1 MGILY
6 VVATPIGNLEDIT
19 LRAVRILREAALIA
33 AEDTRK
39 TRRLLG
45 VHGIVTQVTSYHE
58 ANKKAKLGYLMRHLE
73 EGDVALVSEAGMP
86 GMSDP
91 GYELIASAISAG
103 IKVVPVPGSSVI
115 LTALVVSGLPVH
127 QFSYFGFLPRSPG
140 ERRRLLSSIAEE
152 RRTLVVF
159 EAPHRLKE
167 SLEDIARVLG
177 DRKIAVCREMTKLHE
192 EVFRGSVSDALAH
205 FGQPRGEFTLVIAGK
220 EPNSQSNDVHE
231 DIRDEVDSLRRQGMR
246 LKEAVAFVGAA
257 SGVSKR
263 VLYDKCKSSRPI
275 EQEKRKC
282 DVDVCQL
289 ETVRAITAEE

>member
-19 LRAVRILREAALIA
+19 LRAIRILREAALIA

-103 IKVVPVPGSSVI
+103 IKVVSVPGPSAI

-127 QFSYFGFLPRSPG
+127 QFSYFSFLPRSPG

-167 SLEDIARVLG
+167 SLEDIAKVLG

-205 FGQPRGEFTLVIAGK
+205 FGQPSGEFLVIAGK
-220 EPNSQSNDVHE
+220 EPNSQSSDVHE
-231 DIRDEVDSLRRQGMR
+231 DIRDEVNSLRRQGMR